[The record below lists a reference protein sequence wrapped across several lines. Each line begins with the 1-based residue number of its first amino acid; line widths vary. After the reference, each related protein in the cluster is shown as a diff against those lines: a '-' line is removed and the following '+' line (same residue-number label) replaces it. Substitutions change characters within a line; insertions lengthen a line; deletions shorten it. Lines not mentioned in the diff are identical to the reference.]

1 MVGLEQSTGDGPE
14 RVDRVGVSASVSW
27 SSPLLPN
34 AVGSVMPRRSV
45 RVSQAPGGI
54 DVDDG
59 FGEIRHEME
68 KVMMDNFSDLVRP
81 SERE

>member
-1 MVGLEQSTGDGPE
+1 
-14 RVDRVGVSASVSW
+14 
-27 SSPLLPN
+27 
-34 AVGSVMPRRSV
+34 MPRRSV